1 MEPSI
6 LFVEFILVMCAA
18 HLVGMASEYVAKWR
32 AKSNP
37 GQCIT
42 SGDLVKKNIRGDWY
56 VFFSCSDLYG
66 KETKKKLSEAI
77 RPGDKVV
84 KPNRD
89 LRPTLR
95 A

>member
-1 MEPSI
+1 MEPST
-6 LFVEFILVMCAA
+6 LFVEFILGMCVV
-18 HLVGMASEYVAKWR
+18 HLVGMASEHVAQWR

-37 GQCIT
+37 GQRT
-42 SGDLVKKNIRGDWY
+42 RSANLVKKNIRDDWY

-66 KETKKKLSEAI
+66 KEPKKKKSA
-77 RPGDKVV
+77 V
-84 KPNRD
+84 KPAAQVKSSRD